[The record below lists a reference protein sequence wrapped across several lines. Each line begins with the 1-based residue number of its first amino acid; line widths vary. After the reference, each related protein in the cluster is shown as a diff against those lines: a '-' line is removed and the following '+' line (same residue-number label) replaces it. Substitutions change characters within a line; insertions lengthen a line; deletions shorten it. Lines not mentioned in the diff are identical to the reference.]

1 MGISRLNYRAYHP
14 YYEEIYEVK
23 AIHLL
28 EEFVVLK
35 VPHYLLNKY
44 SFKDVELM
52 QSKGVVDKDGLETFD
67 GDVIEF
73 TPMAD
78 KISKRHIV
86 RPGDSLFEDA
96 IFTNDQFIRFLNGY
110 EILGNIYDYENDELI
125 K

>member
-1 MGISRLNYRAYHP
+1 LGVSRLNYRAYHP
-14 YYEEIYEVK
+14 YYEEMYEVK

-35 VPHYLLNKY
+35 MPHYLLNEY

-73 TPMAD
+73 TPIAD
-78 KISKRHIV
+78 KISKKHIV

-96 IFTNDQFIRFLNGY
+96 IFTNGQFTRFLNGY
-110 EILGNIYDYENDELI
+110 KILGNIYENDKLI

>member
-1 MGISRLNYRAYHP
+1 MGTSRLNYRAYHP

-110 EILGNIYDYENDELI
+110 EILGNIYDYENDKLI